1 MAGKWEVVKGNW
13 EWEAEG
19 FERGGKMVGKWE
31 LLEASVIWELE
42 TGSSWSWEQG
52 NGN

>member
-1 MAGKWEVVKGNW
+1 
-13 EWEAEG
+13 
-19 FERGGKMVGKWE
+19 MVGKWE